1 MATIRPFKALRPKKE
16 LSDKIAALPYDVYNR
31 EEAAKKVENDRYSF
45 LRIDRPETQF
55 PKDQDMYAPEVYK
68 KAAEMLEEM
77 QKEGSFVQDA
87 KACYYI
93 YELTMDGRSQTGLVA
108 ASAVDDYINNV
119 IRKHEN
125 TRKEKEA
132 DRIRHVDTCNAQ
144 TGPIFLAYNSNPD
157 VKKILEGI
165 KEEKADVDFTADDGV
180 RIVSDAGFLS
190 GEKSL
195 KIEKPADKGA
205 GVSSNPLPVLPG
217 KNAVV
222 KFWAKSGNGTL
233 NAYVIFDCF
242 QGEQN
247 RHLYKEIIFK
257 LEPEW
262 KEYSFEFAVPA
273 DVNEYTGLKEGTCRL
288 RLGLRTSSET
298 AEGFFDNV
306 EYCVK

>member
-1 MATIRPFKALRPKKE
+1 MKHLI
-16 LSDKIAALPYDVYNR
+16 IAAAL
-31 EEAAKKVENDRYSF
+31 AAV
-45 LRIDRPETQF
+45 T
-55 PKDQDMYAPEVYK
+55 
-68 KAAEMLEEM
+68 
-77 QKEGSFVQDA
+77 
-87 KACYYI
+87 
-93 YELTMDGRSQTGLVA
+93 A
-108 ASAVDDYINNV
+108 ASAAELTVKPYKPWNTVAPGEYSLDYDGSQSWPTV
-119 IRKHEN
+119 K
-125 TRKEKEA
+125 
-132 DRIRHVDTCNAQ
+132 
-144 TGPIFLAYNSNPD
+144 LD
-157 VKKILEGI
+157 VKDMKPETYYRLSVECRTAGKVAPQLCGHDSRDGKKISRYVTLKGG
-165 KEEKADVDFTADDGV
+165 KEEFAPLAIYFKTGDLKNFDLFINLNPGAAGKVELRNIKLEEVADFSGNLLAGGDFEKGCGFEPDFTADDGV

-190 GEKSL
+190 GKKSL
-195 KIEKPADKGA
+195 KIVKPADKGA

-217 KNAVV
+217 KTAVV

>member
-1 MATIRPFKALRPKKE
+1 M
-16 LSDKIAALPYDVYNR
+16 
-31 EEAAKKVENDRYSF
+31 
-45 LRIDRPETQF
+45 
-55 PKDQDMYAPEVYK
+55 
-68 KAAEMLEEM
+68 
-77 QKEGSFVQDA
+77 
-87 KACYYI
+87 
-93 YELTMDGRSQTGLVA
+93 
-108 ASAVDDYINNV
+108 
-119 IRKHEN
+119 
-125 TRKEKEA
+125 
-132 DRIRHVDTCNAQ
+132 
-144 TGPIFLAYNSNPD
+144 
-157 VKKILEGI
+157 
-165 KEEKADVDFTADDGV
+165 

-195 KIEKPADKGA
+195 KIVKPADKGA

-217 KNAVV
+217 KTAVV

>member
-1 MATIRPFKALRPKKE
+1 MKLDVKDMKPDSYYRFSVECRTAGKVAPQLCGHDSRDGKKISRYVTLKGGKEEFAPLAIYFKTGDLKNFDLFINLNPG
-16 LSDKIAALPYDVYNR
+16 AAG
-31 EEAAKKVENDRYSF
+31 KVE
-45 LRIDRPETQF
+45 LRNI
-55 PKDQDMYAPEVYK
+55 K
-68 KAAEMLEEM
+68 LEE
-77 QKEGSFVQDA
+77 
-87 KACYYI
+87 
-93 YELTMDGRSQTGLVA
+93 VA
-108 ASAVDDYINNV
+108 DFSGNLLAGGDF
-119 IRKHEN
+119 
-125 TRKEKEA
+125 EKGCGFE
-132 DRIRHVDTCNAQ
+132 
-144 TGPIFLAYNSNPD
+144 P
-157 VKKILEGI
+157 
-165 KEEKADVDFTADDGV
+165 DFTADDGV

-195 KIEKPADKGA
+195 KIVKPADKGA

-217 KNAVV
+217 KTAVV